1 MVEFVPVNWISP
13 SEDGVGGPVA
23 RWPGGLAGGAAS
35 KVIPAHTVTHPCDGG
50 WPALSV
56 TEDLNKTRSP
66 GKTRALGATKTPKR
80 ELRG

>member
-1 MVEFVPVNWISP
+1 M
-13 SEDGVGGPVA
+13 
-23 RWPGGLAGGAAS
+23 AGGAAS